1 MNNRRNFLV
10 KSATALTMTFIVPSL
25 LASNAQAKKPLDQ
38 KVTDKKSWG
47 MHIDV
52 DKCVDGCTACVD
64 ACNEENGLTGF
75 GRPEQIRNGSEKLK
89 SKIRLLK
96 KYPQCLCF
104 VSIARIHH
112 VVMFAQLG
120 LLLKGLTAL

>member
-1 MNNRRNFLV
+1 
-10 KSATALTMTFIVPSL
+10 MTFIVPSL
-25 LASNAQAKKPLDQ
+25 LSSNAQAKKPLDQ

-75 GRPEQIRNGSEKLK
+75 GPGGEGFVRFALVENEHRIRQA
-89 SKIRLLK
+89 IT
-96 KYPQCLCF
+96 
-104 VSIARIHH
+104 
-112 VVMFAQLG
+112 QLG
-120 LLLKGLTAL
+120 AGLENLT

>member
-25 LASNAQAKKPLDQ
+25 LASHAQAKKPWDQ
-38 KVTDKKSWG
+38 KVTDKRSWG

-64 ACNEENGLTGF
+64 ACNEENAVSYTHLTL
-75 GRPEQIRNGSEKLK
+75 PTS
-89 SKIRLLK
+89 SW
-96 KYPQCLCF
+96 
-104 VSIARIHH
+104 V
-112 VVMFAQLG
+112 
-120 LLLKGLTAL
+120 

>member
-52 DKCVDGCTACVD
+52 DKCVDGCTHVSMLVMRKMD
-64 ACNEENGLTGF
+64 LQDLGDLKQIHSGL
-75 GRPEQIRNGSEKLK
+75 EKLK

-96 KYPQCLCF
+96 K
-104 VSIARIHH
+104 
-112 VVMFAQLG
+112 
-120 LLLKGLTAL
+120 